1 MLINTQPL
9 NPHRLLF
16 QEAEIDPFAN
26 SHQPFT
32 KKQITKYVFFLFYKL
47 VVMIFISHRVIIKLE
62 LHNLVN

>member
-32 KKQITKYVFFLFYKL
+32 KKQITKYVFF
-47 VVMIFISHRVIIKLE
+47 FILQISCYD
-62 LHNLVN
+62 LHIS